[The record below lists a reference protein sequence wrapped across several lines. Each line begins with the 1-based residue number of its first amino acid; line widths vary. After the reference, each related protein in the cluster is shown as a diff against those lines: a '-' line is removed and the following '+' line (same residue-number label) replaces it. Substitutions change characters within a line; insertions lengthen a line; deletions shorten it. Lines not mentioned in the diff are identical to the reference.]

1 MNRVPQAQRSP
12 ALVDPGWL
20 FLLAGLALLGA
31 TVLIPA
37 ADDLAAIKFQRER
50 AVAIEAHRVAR
61 LTRYEEYLA
70 ALDSKDPSLVLSLA
84 ASQLN
89 EIPENRAP
97 IPGQRGAMGAMSD
110 ASVFPGLEPPPLKLP
125 EYHKSESILDKW
137 TNDDS
142 KRLWLIIAG
151 AACVLVG
158 LLPASGG
165 WSHPARK
172 HPYLE

>member
-1 MNRVPQAQRSP
+1 M
-12 ALVDPGWL
+12 
-20 FLLAGLALLGA
+20 LAGLGILAA

-37 ADDLAAIKFQRER
+37 AEDLAATRFQRER
-50 AVAIEAHRVAR
+50 ALLIEAHRMER

-70 ALDSKDPSLVLSLA
+70 ALDNREPSLVLSLA

-89 EIPENRAP
+89 EIPEDRAP
-97 IPGQRGAMGAMSD
+97 IPGQRGALGAMSD
-110 ASVFPGLEPPPLKLP
+110 ASVFPHLEPPVLKLP
-125 EYHKSESILDKW
+125 ERVASQSLLDRW
-137 TNDDS
+137 TTDDG
-142 KRLWLIIAG
+142 KRLWLIIGG

-165 WSHPARK
+165 WGNPGRR